1 MYFCKGR
8 RIYTA
13 DLCLS
18 WRPLLSLYLQEKYL
32 LAPRFP
38 HKFLPNPGVSNMT
51 DQSCFPPLSLSLYLI
66 FLYIFI
72 YLTGGKCPLLVLRHV
87 FCLNKPL
94 HYMMTP
100 LSMLKNNLLR
110 CSMCGFSSITL
121 HCAVFELGHAI
132 SFFSFSSFLL
142 HEVQGYFFSFFYLFI
157 FYFLFLVSALIW
169 IFFYCWGRNQMIQ
182 CQRIATRKTLGH
194 PRLSWEASNGFF
206 CLEHVEFRYV
216 PVDFVSQ
223 AMALFERGSK
233 LKKSSIK
240 PPGRTACNGCPTV

>member
-1 MYFCKGR
+1 MFILKAALVIISSR
-8 RIYTA
+8 K
-13 DLCLS
+13 
-18 WRPLLSLYLQEKYL
+18 KYL

-72 YLTGGKCPLLVLRHV
+72 YLTGGKCPSWSLRHV

-142 HEVQGYFFSFFYLFI
+142 HEVRTHLNFFLLLGSNPDDPMSKNCHEENLRPPEIKLRFFICLFFT
-157 FYFLFLVSALIW
+157 FYFLCPHSSE
-169 IFFYCWGRNQMIQ
+169 FFF
-182 CQRIATRKTLGH
+182 IAGVETR
-194 PRLSWEASNGFF
+194 
-206 CLEHVEFRYV
+206 
-216 PVDFVSQ
+216 
-223 AMALFERGSK
+223 
-233 LKKSSIK
+233 
-240 PPGRTACNGCPTV
+240 